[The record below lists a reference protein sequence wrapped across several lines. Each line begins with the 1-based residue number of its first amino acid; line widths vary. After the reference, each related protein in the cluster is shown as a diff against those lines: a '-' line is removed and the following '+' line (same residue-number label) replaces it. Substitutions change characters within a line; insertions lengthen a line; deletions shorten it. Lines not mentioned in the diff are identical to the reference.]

1 MIRSKQSLLFIN
13 FQIKTQHGK
22 HFLIYMYVD
31 VKGHSLSIV
40 FVSIIA
46 LVSHAETISM
56 SH

>member
-13 FQIKTQHGK
+13 VQIKTQHGK
-22 HFLIYMYVD
+22 HFLIYMYVH
-31 VKGHSLSIV
+31 VKGHSLSNV